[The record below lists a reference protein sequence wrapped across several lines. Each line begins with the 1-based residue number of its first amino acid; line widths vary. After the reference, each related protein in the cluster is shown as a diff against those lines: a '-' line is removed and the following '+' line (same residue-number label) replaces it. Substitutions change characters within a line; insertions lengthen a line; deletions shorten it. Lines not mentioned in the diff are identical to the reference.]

1 MNDVQKLHVI
11 CTANRKKYEADS
23 IYQYDQGKVLYVSGL
38 QSNIVAQSPEAH
50 FAIDGT
56 NEAMSVLPV
65 VEEGTLQYRIPNV
78 LTFLGETIVCYL
90 FVALDDIGI
99 TTIEVKIPVIK
110 RQKPT
115 GFVYSEE
122 EHVEFN
128 KLLAEFNRVK
138 NDADQ
143 IITNANEKITQID
156 EKIDQSA
163 TAINNVNTAVDH
175 IKNMTANA
183 ESVPSNNAA
192 SASVT
197 EKTDGF
203 HFDFKI
209 PKGKDGVSTTHEWNG
224 TTLSVT
230 SASGTS
236 SADLKGQKGDDGF
249 SPSAKVDETADGAT
263 ITIIDKNGT
272 TTANIPKGRIG
283 EDGFSP
289 TVSVTQE
296 NNGVALLITDK
307 NGTKEAKLLN
317 GADGYSPTVNMTEES
332 DGTTIS
338 ITDKEGT
345 KTTKI
350 VGKAGKDGKSGV
362 FIGNVEPTDP
372 DVNVWVDTTKTP
384 PAFVSCE
391 KQALTDSQKN
401 QARLNIGAVAKTE
414 FDQLSTDTT
423 LSVEGKAADA
433 KKVGT
438 ELSQLKIDIGAKANK
453 SIVSD
458 AWKTGQTYEKGA
470 YCIYNDNLY
479 KALVQTT
486 AEPTSE
492 SDWEKCTITGE
503 LNNHQPVIVVHNQ
516 SDSTKETLI
525 ALIANA
531 VRNNTG
537 LFSVTGSWTQHPSG
551 YSGTVNTGY
560 YYPDAVMITGTIY
573 AFDGTGFNFLRFESQ
588 SGVTTKIFNFTMS
601 N

>member
-38 QSNIVAQSPEAH
+38 QSDIVAQSPEAH

-56 NEAMSVLPV
+56 SEAMSVLPV
-65 VEEGTLQYRIPNV
+65 AEEGTLQYRIPNV

-90 FVALDDIGI
+90 FVALDDVGV
-99 TTIEVKIPVIK
+99 TTIEIKIPVVK

-128 KLLAEFNRVK
+128 KLLAEFNRIK
-138 NDADQ
+138 NDANQ

-183 ESVPSNNAA
+183 ESVPSNNTA

-249 SPSAKVDETADGAT
+249 SPAAKVDETADGAT
-263 ITIIDKNGT
+263 ITITDKNGT

-289 TVSVTQE
+289 TVSVTQKS
-296 NNGVALLITDK
+296 NGVALSITDK

-372 DVNVWVDTTKTP
+372 DVNVWVDTTETP

-391 KQALTDSQKN
+391 KQTLTDSQKN
-401 QARLNIGAVAKTE
+401 QARLNIDAVSKTE
-414 FDQLSTDTT
+414 FAQLSADDIGALSGTDTT
-423 LSVEGKAADA
+423 LTVEGKAADA

-438 ELSQLKIDIGAKANK
+438 ELSSLKTEKANK
-453 SIVSD
+453 SIISD
-458 AWKTGQTYEKGA
+458 AWQSGKTYNAGA
-470 YCIYNDNLY
+470 YCIYNDSLY

-486 AEPTSE
+486 AEPTSA
-492 SDWEKCTITGE
+492 SDWQNVRITSE
-503 LNNHQPVIVVHNQ
+503 LKPIR
-516 SDSTKETLI
+516 TK
-525 ALIANA
+525 
-531 VRNNTG
+531 R
-537 LFSVTGSWTQHPSG
+537 
-551 YSGTVNTGY
+551 
-560 YYPDAVMITGTIY
+560 ITGTTDSVGDISADLDNRSVILSAGCDRQGEDCY
-573 AFDGTGFNFLRFESQ
+573 TGFISITPTLSHNNNTYIWWAKCVDDNGTILAN
-588 SGVTTKIFNFTMS
+588 TKVCIDVFYMDM
-601 N
+601 

>member
-110 RQKPT
+110 REKPT

-183 ESVPSNNAA
+183 ESVPSNNTA

-209 PKGKDGVSTTHEWNG
+209 PKGKDGVSATHEWNG

-249 SPSAKVDETADGAT
+249 SPAAKVDETADGAT
-263 ITIIDKNGT
+263 ITITDKNGT

-296 NNGVALLITDK
+296 NDGAALSITDK

-372 DVNVWVDTTKTP
+372 DVNVWVDTSETP

-391 KQALTDSQKN
+391 KQTLTDSQKN

-414 FDQLSTDTT
+414 FDQLSTDLAT
-423 LSVEGKAADA
+423 VDA
-433 KKVGT
+433 KALYLGDGDAGNGEAPPLNANTLGGKTLTQIFDALYPVGCIYQSTVSTSPAELFGVGT
-438 ELSQLKIDIGAKANK
+438 WEQLKDRFLLATGDSYLPGSQGGIAENTIDVNNLPPAIPLQFASEAGGQYGGILNSSVFTNSKA
-453 SIVSD
+453 SGYASVG
-458 AWKTGQTYEKGA
+458 TGQNA
-470 YCIYNDNLY
+470 S
-479 KALVQTT
+479 
-486 AEPTSE
+486 P
-492 SDWEKCTITGE
+492 
-503 LNNHQPVIVVHNQ
+503 LNNMPPY
-516 SDSTKETLI
+516 L
-525 ALIANA
+525 
-531 VRNNTG
+531 
-537 LFSVTGSWTQHPSG
+537 
-551 YSGTVNTGY
+551 TVY
-560 YYPDAVMITGTIY
+560 MWKRV
-573 AFDGTGFNFLRFESQ
+573 S
-588 SGVTTKIFNFTMS
+588 
-601 N
+601 

>member
-1 MNDVQKLHVI
+1 MNDVQKLHVV
-11 CTANRKKYEADS
+11 CTANGKKYEADS

-90 FVALDDIGI
+90 FVALDDMGI

-128 KLLAEFNRVK
+128 KLVAEFNRVK
-138 NDADQ
+138 NDANQ
-143 IITNANEKITQID
+143 IITNANKKITQID

-163 TAINNVNTAVDH
+163 TAINNVNTAVDR

-183 ESVPSNNAA
+183 ESVPSNDAA

-197 EKTDGF
+197 ENKDGF

-209 PKGKDGVSTTHEWNG
+209 PKGKDGVSATHEWNG

-230 SASGTS
+230 SESGTS

-249 SPSAKVDETADGAT
+249 SPAAKVDETADGAT
-263 ITIIDKNGT
+263 ITITDKNGT

-289 TVSVTQE
+289 TVSVAQE
-296 NNGVALLITDK
+296 NDGVTLSITDK

-372 DVNVWVDTTKTP
+372 DVNVWVDTTETP

-391 KQALTDSQKN
+391 KQTLTDSQKN

-438 ELSQLKIDIGAKANK
+438 ELSQLKEEKANK
-453 SIVSD
+453 SIISD
-458 AWKTGQTYEKGA
+458 AWQTGKTYNAGA
-470 YCIYNDNLY
+470 YCIYNNDLY

-486 AEPTSE
+486 AEPTNG
-492 SDWEKCTITGE
+492 SDWQKCTIMGE
-503 LNNHQPVIVVHNQ
+503 IPPENKLIVHDQ
-516 SDSTKETLI
+516 IDSTNESLI
-525 ALIANA
+525 SAIADAIGNKQ
-531 VRNNTG
+531 G
-537 LFSVTGSWTQHPSG
+537 LYFTIGSWKNHPDG
-551 YSGTVNTGY
+551 YSATVNAGSYT
-560 YYPDAVMITGTIY
+560 PNVARITGTVY
-573 AFDGTGFNFLRFESQ
+573 AFDGTGFSFIRINNAGQIATKLFE
-588 SGVTTKIFNFTMS
+588 FTM

>member
-143 IITNANEKITQID
+143 IITNANKKITQID

-192 SASVT
+192 TASVT

-249 SPSAKVDETADGAT
+249 SPAAKVDETADGAT
-263 ITIIDKNGT
+263 ITITDKNGT

-289 TVSVTQE
+289 TVSVAQE
-296 NNGVALLITDK
+296 NNGVALSITDK

-372 DVNVWVDTTKTP
+372 DVNVWVDTTETP

-391 KQALTDSQKN
+391 KQALIDSQKN

-414 FDQLSTDTT
+414 FDQLST
-423 LSVEGKAADA
+423 E
-433 KKVGT
+433 
-438 ELSQLKIDIGAKANK
+438 KANK
-453 SIVSD
+453 SILSD
-458 AWKTGQTYEKGA
+458 AWKSGRTYEKGV
-470 YCIYNDNLY
+470 YCIYNDSLY

-486 AEPTSE
+486 AEPNTE
-492 SDWEKCTITGE
+492 SDWAKCTVTEEIMTITPKNIEHKQLTTNYGIIDFYE
-503 LNNHQPVIVVHNQ
+503 RDGVVSFYGALANMPIGNKLTVGDVP
-516 SDSTKETLI
+516 SSLPIYDYAVATFYDRVTPFSPIGSTWI
-525 ALIANA
+525 Y
-531 VRNNTG
+531 RG
-537 LFSVTGSWTQHPSG
+537 GSFDLFKPSEKTSG
-551 YSGTVNTGY
+551 YVFGTYIGN
-560 YYPDAVMITGTIY
+560 
-573 AFDGTGFNFLRFESQ
+573 R
-588 SGVTTKIFNFTMS
+588 
-601 N
+601 